1 MIFALLGWV
10 FACDRCPIPNH
21 LIEHA
26 ERKNHA
32 RASLNCNP
40 LDASVFNDVLRIGSN
55 IYPNSRVKII
65 CVRQILPVPSPNLL
79 HIGEVTAVD
88 MLRFVCG
95 NGFQGNHP
103 FRHSPPIFQEI
114 LDQRHI
120 DGFAIC
126 AWLHAV
132 INDDLN
138 LPGLVVQ
145 KGWKKPIDDPR
156 HCVFAQP
163 TTKPFQIS
171 HKLVLIVHISSPSF
185 CSAGSHPSESPF

>member
-1 MIFALLGWV
+1 M
-10 FACDRCPIPNH
+10 N
-21 LIEHA
+21 
-26 ERKNHA
+26 
-32 RASLNCNP
+32 
-40 LDASVFNDVLRIGSN
+40 
-55 IYPNSRVKII
+55 
-65 CVRQILPVPSPNLL
+65 NLL

-171 HKLVLIVHISSPSF
+171 LEKLVNKIGLVLMRTYKNENSTWLSQPNSLDKNF
-185 CSAGSHPSESPF
+185 